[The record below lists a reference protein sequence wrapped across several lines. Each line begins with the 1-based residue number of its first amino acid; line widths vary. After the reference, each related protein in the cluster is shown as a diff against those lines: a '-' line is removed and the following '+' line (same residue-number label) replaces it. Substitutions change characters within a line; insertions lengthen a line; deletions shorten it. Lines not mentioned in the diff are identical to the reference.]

1 MLVHPDF
8 DPVVFHIAGP
18 LAIRWYGLMYLIG
31 FVAAWWLGR
40 VRAKQPHSALT
51 PHQVDDMVFYGMIGV
66 IVGGR
71 IGSTLFYHFPEFIGN
86 PLIVFRIWD
95 GGMSF
100 HGGFLGVLL
109 VMWWYAKKQ
118 QLAFFTLMDF
128 VAPLVPLGLG
138 AGRMGNFINQELV
151 GRPTDLPWG
160 MIFPV
165 TGDGIPRHPSQLYQ
179 ATLEGLVL
187 FLVLWFYSAKSPPRM
202 AVSALL
208 LSGYGLFRFAVEFV
222 RTPDAHLG
230 FIALGWL
237 TMGQILSLPMIV
249 IGVWMLWYSY
259 QNKVTESA

>member
-31 FVAAWWLGR
+31 FAAAWWLGR

-66 IVGGR
+66 VVGGR

-86 PLIVFRIWD
+86 PLTVFRIWD

-202 AVSALL
+202 AVSALF

>member
-18 LAIRWYGLMYLIG
+18 LAIRWYGLMYLVG
-31 FVAAWWLGR
+31 FAAAWWLGR

-66 IVGGR
+66 VVGGR

-86 PLIVFRIWD
+86 PLTVFRIWD

-202 AVSALL
+202 AVSALF

>member
-18 LAIRWYGLMYLIG
+18 LAIRWYGLMYLVA
-31 FVAAWWLGR
+31 FAAAWWLGR
-40 VRAKQPHSALT
+40 VRAKQPHSPLT
-51 PHQVDDMVFYGMIGV
+51 PQQVDDMVFYGMIGV
-66 IVGGR
+66 VAGGR

-86 PLIVFRIWD
+86 PLTVFRIWD

-118 QLAFFTLMDF
+118 KLAFFTLMDF
-128 VAPLVPLGLG
+128 VAPLVPVGLG
-138 AGRMGNFINQELV
+138 AGRIGNFINQELV

-165 TGDGIPRHPSQLYQ
+165 TADGIPRHPSQLYQ

-202 AVSALL
+202 AVSALF

-259 QNKVTESA
+259 QNKVTEPA

>member
-1 MLVHPDF
+1 
-8 DPVVFHIAGP
+8 
-18 LAIRWYGLMYLIG
+18 
-31 FVAAWWLGR
+31 
-40 VRAKQPHSALT
+40 
-51 PHQVDDMVFYGMIGV
+51 
-66 IVGGR
+66 
-71 IGSTLFYHFPEFIGN
+71 
-86 PLIVFRIWD
+86 
-95 GGMSF
+95 
-100 HGGFLGVLL
+100 
-109 VMWWYAKKQ
+109 
-118 QLAFFTLMDF
+118 
-128 VAPLVPLGLG
+128 
-138 AGRMGNFINQELV
+138 MGNFINQELV

-202 AVSALL
+202 AVSALF

>member
-18 LAIRWYGLMYLIG
+18 L
-31 FVAAWWLGR
+31 
-40 VRAKQPHSALT
+40 KQPHSALT

-202 AVSALL
+202 AVSALF

>member
-202 AVSALL
+202 AVSALF

>member
-66 IVGGR
+66 IVGGS

-86 PLIVFRIWD
+86 PQIVFRIWD

-202 AVSALL
+202 AVSALF

>member
-18 LAIRWYGLMYLIG
+18 LAIRWYGLMYLVA
-31 FVAAWWLGR
+31 FAAAWWLGR
-40 VRAKQPHSALT
+40 VRAKQPNSPLT
-51 PHQVDDMVFYGMIGV
+51 PQQVDDMVFYGMIGV

-202 AVSALL
+202 AVSALF